1 MADAVE
7 TDLIKV
13 ERGSALYQLQVGSL
27 ASLLDDDLVEVER
40 GGVVYKET
48 GLNVKAALPQGHHQ
62 AE

>member
-48 GLNVKAALPQGHHQ
+48 GLNVKADLP
-62 AE
+62 

>member
-7 TDLIKV
+7 TDLVKV
-13 ERGSALYQLQVGSL
+13 ERGGALHQLQVGSL

-48 GLNVKAALPQGHHQ
+48 GLNVKADLP
-62 AE
+62 

>member
-27 ASLLDDDLVEVER
+27 ASLLDDDLIEVER
-40 GGVVYKET
+40 PGAPEPLYKET
-48 GLNVKAALPQGHHQ
+48 GANVKADLP
-62 AE
+62 